1 MDPITLA
8 IALAKVVP
16 EVVKWIGGDK
26 AGAVAQRV
34 VDVAQQVT
42 SAPSGDAA
50 LKAIEADPNL
60 ALQFRKAIL
69 DQSVALNQ
77 LATQNAADVNKTMQV
92 ESASNHWPTY
102 SWRPAIG
109 FAVAYVLVASAS
121 VVLLAY
127 GGVILAKRDP
137 SPLAYIPA
145 MLGAVAALLGA
156 GAMPVLGIASWF
168 RGRMQADPGIKTDN
182 RG

>member
-1 MDPITLA
+1 MDPITIA
-8 IALAKVVP
+8 IALAKLAP
-16 EVVKWIGGDK
+16 QIVKWIGGDK
-26 AGAVAQRV
+26 AGAVAQKV

-42 SAPSGDAA
+42 GKPADQVVAA
-50 LKAIEADPNL
+50 LQADPNL
-60 ALQFRKAIL
+60 VLQFQKAVL
-69 DQSVALNQ
+69 DQQVTFEQ
-77 LATQNAADVNKTMQV
+77 LAVQNAADVNKSMQA

-109 FAVAYVLVASAS
+109 FAVAIVLVSCAG
-121 VVLLAY
+121 VILVAY
-127 GGVILAKRDP
+127 GGVILAKRDAT
-137 SPLAYIPA
+137 PLAYIPG

-168 RGRMQADPGIKTDN
+168 RGKMQADPAVPTDN